1 MPNLAV
7 LFCKGNEFIKK
18 VSHYRRA
25 MIHKIKGLENL
36 GDRTIFADERRLAS
50 VFFSQD
56 KVEDPLNAECVERKR
71 IRKEEDEKHKYNTD

>member
-25 MIHKIKGLENL
+25 MIHKIKGLEHL
-36 GDRTIFADERRLAS
+36 DDRTIFPDEKRLAS

-56 KVEDPLNAECVERKR
+56 KVEDAMNAEREERKR
-71 IRKEEDEKHKYNTD
+71 IRKEEAEKHKYNSD

>member
-25 MIHKIKGLENL
+25 MIHKIKGLEHL
-36 GDRTIFADERRLAS
+36 DDRTIFPDEKRLAS
-50 VFFSQD
+50 VFFS
-56 KVEDPLNAECVERKR
+56 
-71 IRKEEDEKHKYNTD
+71 